1 MENSIQI
8 IEMSSFEKKK
18 FASTYDSEIEKDV
31 LNKLNGFADL
41 NEGWSFGEGRP
52 IKLDVIEKAKKLFK
66 IGNFF
71 VPDADVFAG
80 TDGCVL
86 VVFYVNNISLEFTV
100 NEDLSVDASIEEGI
114 GFNFDVTSESENI
127 TLREAEHI
135 LNKFNQEEWKFSGL
149 FITTTTT
156 QELNDLE
163 VPPSKTRR
171 TREVFQSLIED
182 ALSTKSRTKKQFV
195 TIS

>member
-1 MENSIQI
+1 
-8 IEMSSFEKKK
+8 
-18 FASTYDSEIEKDV
+18 
-31 LNKLNGFADL
+31 
-41 NEGWSFGEGRP
+41 
-52 IKLDVIEKAKKLFK
+52 
-66 IGNFF
+66 
-71 VPDADVFAG
+71 
-80 TDGCVL
+80 
-86 VVFYVNNISLEFTV
+86 VFYVNNISLEFTV